1 MLKSNNPLKANRRNA
16 DQSSFYNQLEARPA
30 RIRNPTNQP
39 KAAANK
45 PWLVYGF
52 DLPAHIRVTTNFT
65 TPTDGNA
72 DGASRFRYTEAHE
85 KKIWWFVELGLK
97 SVGRKLG
104 YGDFWAITEA
114 MNRHFGGTEGWTNR
128 AVKPTHSKITH
139 KGSEAVEKYN
149 GICERLGFK

>member
-1 MLKSNNPLKANRRNA
+1 MLNANNLLNANRRNA
-16 DQSSFYNQLEARPA
+16 GNSGLDNQLEARPA

-52 DLPAHIRVTTNFT
+52 DLPADVRVTTNFT
-65 TPTDGNA
+65 TPTYDNA
-72 DGASRFRYTEAHE
+72 NGALRFRYSEAHE

-97 SVGRKLG
+97 SVGRKLE

-114 MNRHFGGTEGWTNR
+114 INRHFGGTEGWVNR
-128 AVKPTHSKITH
+128 AVKPINSKITH
-139 KGSEAVEKYN
+139 KDSDAAKKYD
-149 GICERLGFK
+149 GICMRLGY